1 MALAMPASAQW
12 KDDVGYTRL
21 RNEVGDALEDG
32 SGVEVA
38 VAEARVG
45 GNYLPDFDDPEFAG
59 KTITDAS
66 DLPSDTSG
74 HATGVF
80 RNFVGNTISMA
91 GGVTDITL
99 YEAPDW
105 ADRVLGYATGR
116 DPELPTFKIQSN
128 SWIGN
133 FGTDT
138 AAALNFLHRVDY
150 TVNESDVLMVG
161 GTSNNRNA
169 NALPDVLVN
178 GYNSLIV
185 GRSDGNHAAGFTDF
199 YGAGRVKPDIVAPQG
214 STSNA
219 TPVVAS
225 AAGLLHE
232 AGAGTNAVRSET
244 MRAILMAGATKVEP
258 EFAEAPNQPW
268 NRTTTRPL
276 DERFGAG
283 ELNVYNSYQILQGG
297 EFAASA
303 GQPTFA
309 VGLNGW
315 SYVEQIAD
323 GENLYYDFVVGDLQR
338 LDDFSIML
346 NWNIEVTDLNPDEA
360 IFDPETSLANLDMR
374 LFDSSDEFLGSL
386 VDASLS
392 SVDNLEHIF
401 TGNLRTGRYTLEI
414 SADGATDFGLAWRG
428 SLTAVPE
435 PGMWAGL
442 MLIATG
448 ITARRIRSARRC
460 RGAGCDAPDSD
471 SPHSANAPA

>member
-1 MALAMPASAQW
+1 MPAPAQW
-12 KDDVGYTRL
+12 KDEVGYTRL
-21 RNEVGDALEDG
+21 RNEIGDGLEDG
-32 SGVEVA
+32 SGVEVG
-38 VAEARVG
+38 VVEARVG
-45 GNYLPDFDDPEFAG
+45 GNYLPDFDHPQLEG
-59 KTITDAS
+59 KSIDDAS
-66 DLPSDTSG
+66 GLESGTSG
-74 HATGVF
+74 HATSVF
-80 RNFVGNTISMA
+80 RRFVGNTFSMA
-91 GGVTDITL
+91 GGVSDITL
-99 YEAPDW
+99 YEANDW
-105 ADRVLGYATGR
+105 RERVLGWGTGN
-116 DPELPTFKIQSN
+116 DPVLPSYKIQNN
-128 SWIGN
+128 SWIDN
-133 FGTDT
+133 FGGDTD
-138 AAALNFLHRVDY
+138 AGIDFLNRADY
-150 TVNESDVLMVG
+150 QVHKSDVLMVSG
-161 GTSNNRNA
+161 SSNNSNA
-169 NALPDVLVN
+169 NLPDAFAS

-185 GRSDGNHAAGFTDF
+185 GSSNGGHAAGFTDLN
-199 YGAGRVKPDIVAPQG
+199 GAGRVKPDIVAPQG
-214 STSNA
+214 NTSNA
-219 TPVVAS
+219 TPIVAS
-225 AAGLLHE
+225 AGALLHE

-244 MRAILMAGATKVEP
+244 MRAILMAGATKD
-258 EFAEAPNQPW
+258 EFPGW
-268 NRTTTRPL
+268 DRTVTRPL
-276 DERFGAG
+276 DKRFGAG

-346 NWNIEVTDLNPDEA
+346 NWNLEVTDLNPDEA